1 MEPPLTLTLTPT
13 PTLTLTQVLFNTWV
27 EAPLG
32 VPQHAAASSSAGAGA
47 GSGEAAPHAP
57 CCRPRAEWSDAP
69 PTRREGVGS
78 EGVGSVKAKIWLLG
92 DAAGSQRPTLLA
104 TPELGSCASSG
115 GEPGSGRRHTPRGRY
130 LATGQ
135 QLLPWVLELPS
146 TKVADPFTVGH
157 PGDERR
163 RGQPERT
170 RSVLAPAAL
179 EAALTEPTAATLFST
194 DT

>member
-1 MEPPLTLTLTPT
+1 MPAQGCLLGPRGAAEGPPFEPTQVLFSTCVEPPLTLTLTLT

-32 VPQHAAASSSAGAGA
+32 VPQHAAASSSTGSGA
-47 GSGEAAPHAP
+47 GSGEATPHAP
-57 CCRPRAEWSDAP
+57 RCRPRAEWSDAP

-104 TPELGSCASSG
+104 APELGSCASSG

-130 LATGQ
+130 LATG
-135 QLLPWVLELPS
+135 
-146 TKVADPFTVGH
+146 H
-157 PGDERR
+157 
-163 RGQPERT
+163 
-170 RSVLAPAAL
+170 
-179 EAALTEPTAATLFST
+179 AATALGARAPLHQSRRSLYRWPPR
-194 DT
+194 